1 MDSTT
6 SLFVNMPGTNPHPLI
21 HINGFPGTGKL
32 TVAQDLVAHVALS
45 ANLKLIHN
53 HLLINPADA
62 VLHRTQPGYQSLRRA
77 VRAAIFTSLATE
89 PATFNTTYLFTDFQT
104 TNEQGASVCAEYAQ
118 AAKDRGCLLI
128 PIILT
133 CDEDENIKRM
143 TQSEREKHAKLM
155 DVELLRTFRK
165 GAPIFEFSDRNE
177 FLEIDVTRLEPEEVG
192 RTIWE
197 HVLRFYPDLSG
208 EES

>member
-1 MDSTT
+1 
-6 SLFVNMPGTNPHPLI
+6 MPGTAPHPII

-77 VRAAIFTSLATE
+77 VRAAVFTSLATE

-128 PIILT
+128 PIVLT

-143 TQSEREKHAKLM
+143 MQSERGKHAKLM
-155 DVELLRTFRK
+155 DVELLRMFRK
-165 GAPIFEFSDRNE
+165 GAPVFEFSDRKE
-177 FLEIDVTRLEPEEVG
+177 FLEIDVTRLEPEEVA

-197 HVLRFYPDLSG
+197 HVLQFYPGLSG
-208 EES
+208 GES

>member
-1 MDSTT
+1 MS
-6 SLFVNMPGTNPHPLI
+6 GTNPHPLI

-32 TVAQDLVAHVALS
+32 TVAQHLVAYIALS

-89 PATFNTTYLFTDFQT
+89 PTTFNTTYLFTDFQT

-128 PIILT
+128 PIVLT

-143 TQSEREKHAKLM
+143 TQSEREKHAKLT
-155 DVELLRTFRK
+155 DVELLRMFRK
-165 GAPIFEFSDRNE
+165 GAPIFKFSDRKE
-177 FLEIDVTRLEPEEVG
+177 FLEVDVTRLEPEEVA

-197 HVLRFYPDLSG
+197 HVLRFCPDLGGGVGWS
-208 EES
+208 

>member
-1 MDSTT
+1 
-6 SLFVNMPGTNPHPLI
+6 MPGTAPHPLI
-21 HINGFPGTGKL
+21 HINAFPGAGKL
-32 TVAQDLVAHVALS
+32 TVAEHLVALS

-77 VRAAIFTSLATE
+77 LRTAIFTSLATE

-128 PIILT
+128 PIVLT
-133 CDEDENIKRM
+133 CDEDENIRRM
-143 TQSEREKHAKLM
+143 TQLEREKHAKLM
-155 DVELLRTFRK
+155 DTELLRMFRK
-165 GAPIFEFSDRNE
+165 GAPIFEFKDRKE
-177 FLEIDVTRLEPEEVG
+177 FLKIDVTHLEPEEVT
-192 RTIWE
+192 RIIWE
-197 HVLRFYPDLSG
+197 HVLLFYPGLSG
-208 EES
+208 GES

>member
-1 MDSTT
+1 
-6 SLFVNMPGTNPHPLI
+6 MPGTTPHPLI

-62 VLHRTQPGYQSLRRA
+62 VLHRTQAGYQSLRRA

-128 PIILT
+128 PIVLT

-143 TQSEREKHAKLM
+143 TLM

-165 GAPIFEFSDRNE
+165 GAPIFEFSDRKE
-177 FLEIDVTRLEPEEVG
+177 FLEIDVTRLEPEEVA

-197 HVLRFYPDLSG
+197 HVLQFYPDLSG
-208 EES
+208 GES